1 MSGLILEGDL
11 EKKFGK
17 TFPTPIIDQVS
28 VFDNRLEVDVS
39 IYFRLPDG
47 DSSDAMEF
55 LRVFDSQELQLV
67 IGAPKKNLFNPASFD
82 SSSPINDYSITN
94 DAFGML
100 SDFKIFS
107 APVNINSVDV
117 NFEKD
122 INIYTDT
129 GQRYCRLKTTV
140 TLILVFGA
148 EGRLPPM
155 QRVIQ
160 NIIAF
165 TYSKNIYSFF
175 SPMNDNLGNFLDD
188 YQNLKPSLF
197 NTNEESIDE
206 LNLLTTQ
213 TSDISH
219 VKVFNSAGGI
229 EQTKINVFLDEN
241 EQVYSGQVL
250 YSLAR
255 TYHKAIDFTKETIET
270 GVKAIVSNYEQ
281 IVSEDTPLE
290 DSMNNIL
297 FLLETEKDNPK
308 LLTILNDANK
318 ASPYKSSAM
327 PVGKFYKDL
336 NTFFFESNR
345 RVIAQEELTLRQF
358 DNVNIVDFR
367 EVDLPQ
373 EVVDSEFY
381 YQEESDLI
389 FITKEMCVRSLS
401 DFNGAGRDQAVLA
414 PTNLNDTLF
423 FVDVDKAIAEKS
435 EISKFVN
442 TTFINILFN
451 NKDINNFF
459 YPSEVVVK
467 KSSTP
472 LSRLG
477 GISQYTL
484 DPITKHLT
492 YEVFEGG
499 KRNQTSCA
507 FFYNPGRN
515 EFRLPF
521 LAERNVHLNRREV
534 EINSRNYVRDIRT
547 YNIFEGGGGLKW
559 DDDYYYH
566 ITVKFTDNTM
576 TFYDYAI
583 RRRYL
588 DILNKLRRYED
599 LADDFCS
606 SNNLDGSFND
616 FFKNSIEAQFSEP
629 YPWVEA
635 PYFYTLIYQLLL
647 SEGRQDPSSYPFE
660 NGEIQVPNLTAL
672 RSLAFELTDG
682 ISPNSGNLNNLRNF
696 VIAME
701 QLYSRNLAQ
710 GNGLDSENE
719 IYLEDSDYEI
729 KKPEIIH
736 AKVKS
741 FELPK
746 TLSFGAEF
754 YDLIDYAYISNFK
767 NYRVS
772 TSAETVIVSD
782 IEFFN
787 YTEFRNK
794 YEEFGGHTTFIRIL
808 NKFVN
813 LFIQSSAS
821 GGTPSVIYPLRAAFG
836 LDGKKYKSEMGGE
849 FTQDIRSGLL
859 YFFNNANVSLIETM
873 NENMFSLLF
882 LTYLQYLQDNV
893 IYPKEGIHFAF
904 DFLASSLDDTE
915 YAEFFEILTAS
926 DKYLENAIWFAEK
939 YSKFDLLEDLLDKQN
954 PYRNVSF
961 GDTIAT
967 GPGTARDGKISAFG
981 HSDAGAVI
989 YD

>member
-17 TFPTPIIDQVS
+17 NFPTPIIDQVV
-28 VFDNRLEVDVS
+28 VFDDRLEVDIS

-55 LRVFDSQELQLV
+55 LRVFDSQELQIV
-67 IGAPKKNLFNPASFD
+67 VGAPKKLKYMLASGGR
-82 SSSPINDYSITN
+82 SGTNDYSVTN

-100 SDFKIFS
+100 SDSKIFS
-107 APVNINSVDV
+107 PPVNINSVD
-117 NFEKD
+117 FEKD
-122 INIYTDT
+122 INIYTNT
-129 GQRYCRLKTTV
+129 GQRYCRLKTTI
-140 TLILVFGA
+140 TLDLVISDI
-148 EGRLPPM
+148 

-175 SPMNDNLGNFLDD
+175 SPVSDNLGNFLDD
-188 YQNLKPSLF
+188 YQNLKSSF
-197 NTNEESIDE
+197 INVKEQNIDE
-206 LNLLTTQ
+206 LNLLSTQ

-255 TYHKAIDFTKETIET
+255 TYHKAVDFTKETIET

-297 FLLETEKDNPK
+297 FLLETEKDDPK
-308 LLTILNDANK
+308 LLTVLNDANK

-373 EVVDSEFY
+373 EVIDSEFY

-389 FITKEMCVRSLS
+389 FITKEMCVRGLS
-401 DFNGAGRDQAVLA
+401 DFNGADQAVSA

-442 TTFINILFN
+442 TTFINVLFN

-459 YPSEVVVK
+459 FPSEVMVK
-467 KSSTP
+467 KSSSP
-472 LSRLG
+472 LVRFG
-477 GISQYTL
+477 GISQFTL

-492 YEVFEGG
+492 YEIFEAG
-499 KRNQTSCA
+499 KRNQTSCGY
-507 FFYNPGRN
+507 FYNPDRG
-515 EFRLPF
+515 EIRLSF
-521 LAERNVHLNRREV
+521 LSERNVHLNRREV

-547 YNIFEGGGGLKW
+547 YNIFEGGDGLKW

-606 SNNLDGSFND
+606 SNDLDGSFND
-616 FFKNSIEAQFSEP
+616 FFKNSIEAHFSEP

-647 SEGRQDPSSYPFE
+647 REGRPEGAASYPFE
-660 NGEIQVPNLTAL
+660 DGEIQVPNLTAL
-672 RSLAFELTDG
+672 RSLAFEITDG

-696 VIAME
+696 VITME

-729 KKPEIIH
+729 KKPEIVH
-736 AKVKS
+736 TKVKS

-746 TLSFGAEF
+746 TLSFGVEF
-754 YDLIDYAYISNFK
+754 YDLLNYAYISNFK
-767 NYRVS
+767 NYSVS
-772 TSAETVIVSD
+772 TNAEDVIISD
-782 IEFFN
+782 IEFFDLRGFM
-787 YTEFRNK
+787 EK
-794 YEEFGGHTTFIRIL
+794 YEEFGGQTTFRKI
-808 NKFVN
+808 FHE
-813 LFIQSSAS
+813 FISLYRGMASA
-821 GGTPSVIYPLRAAFG
+821 GGEPSTQYPLRAAFG
-836 LDGKKYKSEMGGE
+836 LDPRRYKEQMSGEYTASGIQSEFAE
-849 FTQDIRSGLL
+849 DIRAALRY
-859 YFFNNANVSLIETM
+859 YFSLATLEMSTGPKY
-873 NENMFSLLF
+873 EDMFSLFF
-882 LTYLQYLQDNV
+882 LTYLQYVQDGVGAPSGN
-893 IYPKEGIHFAF
+893 KEGM
-904 DFLASSLDDTE
+904 DFIFTMLSSMRGSQGYDEFIEFVTE
-915 YAEFFEILTAS
+915 S
-926 DKYLENAIWFAEK
+926 DLYLENTIWFAEK
-939 YSKFDLLEDLLDKQN
+939 YNKFDLLEDLVPSDDRN
-954 PYRNVSF
+954 PDTYVSST
-961 GDTIAT
+961 D
-967 GPGTARDGKISAFG
+967 PDGEIHSAWGWLRSFNKI
-981 HSDAGAVI
+981 D
-989 YD
+989 

>member
-1 MSGLILEGDL
+1 MSGLILEGEL

-17 TFPTPIIDQVS
+17 NFPTPIIDQVS

-39 IYFRLPDG
+39 IYFRVPND
-47 DSSDAMEF
+47 DPSDVMEF

-67 IGAPKKNLFNPASFD
+67 IGAPKENLFKPVSFG
-82 SSSPINDYSITN
+82 SSSPTYDYSITN

-100 SDFKIFS
+100 SGDKIFS
-107 APVNINSVDV
+107 PPVNINSDD
-117 NFEKD
+117 FEKD

-140 TLILVFGA
+140 TLMLVFFGGGGLSLIRRA
-148 EGRLPPM
+148 
-155 QRVIQ
+155 IQ

-175 SPMNDNLGNFLDD
+175 SSTNDNLGNFLDD
-188 YQNLKPSLF
+188 YQILKPSLF
-197 NTNEESIDE
+197 NTKEESIDE

-255 TYHKAIDFTKETIET
+255 TYHKALDFTKETIET

-318 ASPYKSSAM
+318 ASPYKSSAL

-389 FITKEMCVRSLS
+389 FITEEMCVRGLS
-401 DFNGAGRDQAVLA
+401 NFEGRGRGGGVTVFP
-414 PTNLNDTLF
+414 PTNINDTLF

-459 YPSEVVVK
+459 YPSEVIVK
-467 KSSTP
+467 KSSGP
-472 LSRLG
+472 LSRFG
-477 GISQYTL
+477 GISQYVL
-484 DPITKHLT
+484 DPITKHFT
-492 YEVFEGG
+492 YEIFESG
-499 KRNQTSCA
+499 KRDQTSCA
-507 FFYNPGRN
+507 YFYNLELG
-515 EFRLPF
+515 ETKTSF

-534 EINSRNYVRDIRT
+534 QINSINYPRDIRT
-547 YNIFEGGGGLKW
+547 YNIFEGGDGTKW
-559 DDDYYYH
+559 EDNYYYH

-583 RRRYL
+583 RKRFL
-588 DILNKLRRYED
+588 DILNKVRRYED

-606 SNNLDGSFND
+606 YNNLDGSFND

-647 SEGRQDPSSYPFE
+647 KEGRQDPSSYPFE
-660 NGEIQVPNLTAL
+660 NAEIQVPNLTAL

-736 AKVKS
+736 TKVKS
-741 FELPK
+741 LELPK
-746 TLSFGAEF
+746 TLSFGVEF
-754 YDLIDYAYISNFK
+754 YDLLNYAYISNFK
-767 NYRVS
+767 SYSVS
-772 TSAETVIVSD
+772 TSAESVILSD
-782 IEFFN
+782 IEFFDLGG
-787 YTEFRNK
+787 FMDK
-794 YEEFGGHTTFIRIL
+794 YEEFGGDVTFKKIFHE
-808 NKFVN
+808 FVN
-813 LFIQSSAS
+813 LYKDAAS
-821 GGTPSVIYPLRAAFG
+821 RGGRPTTADPLKAAFG
-836 LDGKKYKSEMGGE
+836 LSGAIYREQMSSGYNVSGVEAE
-849 FTQDIRSGLL
+849 FAEDIRAALRYYTSIT
-859 YFFNNANVSLIETM
+859 SLEMSTGPKY
-873 NENMFSLLF
+873 EDMFSLLF
-882 LTYLQYLQDNV
+882 LTYLQYVQDSLGKMGSGE
-893 IYPKEGIHFAF
+893 KEGMEYAF
-904 DFLASSLDDTE
+904 DFLSSMRGSEGFDEFINYL
-915 YAEFFEILTAS
+915 AES
-926 DKYLENAIWFAEK
+926 DNDLRNLIWFAEK
-939 YSKFDLLEDLLDKQN
+939 YNKADILE
-954 PYRNVSF
+954 YVMS
-961 GDTIAT
+961 GVEMY
-967 GPGTARDGKISAFG
+967 GSG
-981 HSDAGAVI
+981 
-989 YD
+989 

>member
-17 TFPTPIIDQVS
+17 NFPTPIIDQVS

-39 IYFRLPDG
+39 IYFRIPND
-47 DSSDAMEF
+47 DPSDVMEF
-55 LRVFDSQELQLV
+55 LRVFDFQELQLV
-67 IGAPKKNLFNPASFD
+67 IGAPKENLFNPVSFD
-82 SSSPINDYSITN
+82 TPAYDYSITN

-100 SDFKIFS
+100 SEYKIFS
-107 APVNINSVDV
+107 PPVNINSVD
-117 NFEKD
+117 FQKD
-122 INIYTDT
+122 IDIYTDT

-140 TLILVFGA
+140 TLILVFEP
-148 EGRLPPM
+148 EGGLPPIE
-155 QRVIQ
+155 RVIQ

-175 SPMNDNLGNFLDD
+175 SPANDSLGNFLDD
-188 YQNLKPSLF
+188 YQNLKSSLF

-219 VKVFNSAGGI
+219 VKVFNSVGGI
-229 EQTKINVFLDEN
+229 EQTKINVFLDED
-241 EQVYSGQVL
+241 EQVYSGQAL

-255 TYHKAIDFTKETIET
+255 TYHKAVDFTKETIET

-318 ASPYKSSAM
+318 ASPYKSSAL

-336 NTFFFESNR
+336 NTFFFESNT
-345 RVIAQEELTLRQF
+345 RVVTQEELTLRQF

-373 EVVDSEFY
+373 EVVNSEFF

-389 FITKEMCVRSLS
+389 FIEEGMCVRGLS
-401 DFNGAGRDQAVLA
+401 NFSGGSATVLP
-414 PTNLNDTLF
+414 PTNINDTLF

-467 KSSTP
+467 KSGGLLP
-472 LSRLG
+472 RAG
-477 GISQYTL
+477 GISQYVL
-484 DPITKHLT
+484 DPITKHFT
-492 YEVFEGG
+492 YEIFESG

-507 FFYNPGRN
+507 FFYNLESR
-515 EFRLPF
+515 ESKTSF

-534 EINSRNYVRDIRT
+534 QINSINYARDIRT
-547 YNIFEGGGGLKW
+547 YNIFEGGDGAKW
-559 DDDYYYH
+559 EDNYYYH

-583 RRRYL
+583 RKRFL
-588 DILNKLRRYED
+588 DILNKVRRYED
-599 LADDFCS
+599 LAEDFCS
-606 SNNLDGSFND
+606 YNNLDGSFND
-616 FFKNSIEAQFSEP
+616 FFKNSIQAEFSEP

-647 SEGRQDPSSYPFE
+647 KEGRQDSSSYPFE
-660 NGEIQVPNLTAL
+660 NAEIQVPNLTAL

-719 IYLEDSDYEI
+719 IYLENSDYEI

-736 AKVKS
+736 TKVKS
-741 FELPK
+741 FQLPK
-746 TLSFGAEF
+746 TLSFGVEF
-754 YDLIDYAYISNFK
+754 CDLFNYAYISNFR
-767 NYRVS
+767 NYSVS
-772 TSAETVIVSD
+772 SSPDAVILSD
-782 IEFFN
+782 IQFFKLDEFKD
-787 YTEFRNK
+787 K
-794 YEEFGGHTTFIRIL
+794 YEEFGGDVTFKKIF
-808 NKFVN
+808 NEFAN
-813 LFIQSSAS
+813 LYKDASSR
-821 GGTPSVIYPLRAAFG
+821 GGQPANAYPLKAAFG
-836 LDGKKYKSEMGGE
+836 LSGTSYKEQMSSGINLSGVEAE
-849 FTQDIRSGLL
+849 FAEDIRAALRYYTSIT
-859 YFFNNANVSLIETM
+859 SLEMSTGPKY
-873 NENMFSLLF
+873 EDMFSLLF
-882 LTYLQYLQDNV
+882 LTYLQYVQDSLGAAGSGE
-893 IYPKEGIHFAF
+893 KEGMEYAF
-904 DFLASSLDDTE
+904 DLLSSMRSSE
-915 YAEFFEILTAS
+915 GFNEFMNYLGES
-926 DKYLENAIWFAEK
+926 DNDLRNLIWFAEK
-939 YSKFDLLEDLLDKQN
+939 YNKADILE
-954 PYRNVSF
+954 YVGS
-961 GDTIAT
+961 
-967 GPGTARDGKISAFG
+967 
-981 HSDAGAVI
+981 GAQQWGSG
-989 YD
+989 